1 MALGAVGV
9 GLALFVPNRAN
20 GWCVQSRLGGG
31 QRIEPVAS
39 PSRACVRT
47 VRELELR
54 GFVAFLDTSGAR
66 SFYSG
71 FGMGHVDPFAA
82 APGERFAHF
91 TRRTNVG
98 VVVLEPLVLA
108 TPLMRDDPDAKALA
122 EGRESELFRV
132 FPVEGHPDYRIAVR
146 RDLLPPVVYQRPKTG
161 FALPMRAW
169 MKGPLA
175 PFVDQGL
182 REIVSRQLL
191 PQPFVAQLREQF
203 ERERLHWTRLWSVVV
218 LAHFVRCNQPV
229 PHPDE
234 NLALHP
240 LA

>member
-1 MALGAVGV
+1 MVLRSPEMPPRSKESLSFSRTTKLWAVTTSNRTSSR
-9 GLALFVPNRAN
+9 VP
-20 GWCVQSRLGGG
+20 
-31 QRIEPVAS
+31 
-39 PSRACVRT
+39 
-47 VRELELR
+47 
-54 GFVAFLDTSGAR
+54 FLDHELVE
-66 SFYSG
+66 YSLG
-71 FGMGHVDPFAA
+71 LPAA
-82 APGERFAHF
+82 EKQRYRG
-91 TRRTNVG
+91 G
-98 VVVLEPLVLA
+98 KGLLVEA
-108 TPLMRDDPDAKALA
+108 C
-122 EGRESELFRV
+122 
-132 FPVEGHPDYRIAVR
+132 
-146 RDLLPPVVYQRPKTG
+146 RDLLPPIVYERQKTG